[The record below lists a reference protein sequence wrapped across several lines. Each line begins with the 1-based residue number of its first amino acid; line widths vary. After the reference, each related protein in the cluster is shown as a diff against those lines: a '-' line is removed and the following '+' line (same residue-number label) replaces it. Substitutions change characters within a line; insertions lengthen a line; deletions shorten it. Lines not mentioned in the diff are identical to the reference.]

1 MIRKKRIWISIKYFL
16 YIFILFVLYA
26 MQTTAGAFSF
36 FGIRPIWVLPFA
48 VAISMCE
55 DVVSAA
61 VFGSLSGL
69 LCDLGSQALFG
80 FNGLLVLCGCVTISL
95 LSFFLIKVNWKSASL
110 LGGALAVVRA
120 LLEFFFFYLIWGYEN
135 IQLVFIH
142 SVLPMLVYTTA
153 LMPLFLL
160 LVRKIKEKC
169 DGQWKD

>member
-80 FNGLLVLCGCVTISL
+80 FFS
-95 LSFFLIKVNWKSASL
+95 
-110 LGGALAVVRA
+110 
-120 LLEFFFFYLIWGYEN
+120 
-135 IQLVFIH
+135 
-142 SVLPMLVYTTA
+142 
-153 LMPLFLL
+153 
-160 LVRKIKEKC
+160 
-169 DGQWKD
+169 D

>member
-1 MIRKKRIWISIKYFL
+1 MRRWMNRKRIRTAGRFLQQNPLLRRMDNDSEKTDLDFHKILL

-95 LSFFLIKVNWKSASL
+95 LSFFS
-110 LGGALAVVRA
+110 
-120 LLEFFFFYLIWGYEN
+120 
-135 IQLVFIH
+135 
-142 SVLPMLVYTTA
+142 
-153 LMPLFLL
+153 
-160 LVRKIKEKC
+160 
-169 DGQWKD
+169 D